1 MKRSHTPGR
10 GSAAFRRTKSTY
22 VDVPLPIPT
31 GSSRLH
37 IAGTFLSFS
46 RSYCTQHA
54 VVKVGL
60 TMLRWGTSL
69 TFSFPL
75 SHLPFPSFHLPPL
88 SHPFPL
94 PLTSLTFLRSRPLK
108 YSAALFPFFDH
119 CSYTNSV
126 RWAYYFGPRCNITV
140 GYMNMRLRRL
150 LYCGNIMPAVSM
162 TQGGP
167 SYWEGDS
174 YKVTGGRCGA
184 TRTIRQRDFGTATL
198 STANDHSRE
207 IQDSETEIW
216 HHVASTQQEHSV

>member
-1 MKRSHTPGR
+1 MATKRRRTPGR

-94 PLTSLTFLRSRPLK
+94 PLTSLTFLRSRPL
-108 YSAALFPFFDH
+108 SLTTAV
-119 CSYTNSV
+119 TQSV
-126 RWAYYFGPRCNITV
+126 RWAYYFGPRC
-140 GYMNMRLRRL
+140 YMNMRLRRL

-207 IQDSETEIW
+207 IQDSETEI
-216 HHVASTQQEHSV
+216 